1 MKKRSKQILSNF
13 ELILGILIILAF
25 AVTAIAAP
33 QIAPPEEGESP
44 YYLPKDGYKGI
55 PLPPNEN
62 HPLGTLPHQYDI
74 FYGLIWGT
82 RMAFLLG
89 LTITLGR
96 TLIGGL
102 LGLTS
107 GYFGGMLDGVVMR
120 ITDAFMSIPAVAAAA
135 IMYALFGEIGQMIK
149 PDAQTLLSSRNEQII
164 IIALV
169 AFGWMQY
176 ARLIRAN
183 VMSER
188 EKEYVHA
195 AISLGTPRG
204 RILFKHLLPN
214 SIRGMLV
221 LIASDIGA
229 MVATVSVFY
238 FIGLIGNSPLG
249 FLADWGL
256 MLSASRDW
264 IVSSANRPFEFWY
277 TYVPAISAIVLFTVG
292 WSMIGD
298 GLRDVL
304 DPRTQ

>member
-1 MKKRSKQILSNF
+1 MKKFSRRFFSNF
-13 ELILGILIILAF
+13 ELIFGILIILAF
-25 AVTAIAAP
+25 AAVAIAAP
-33 QIAPPEEGESP
+33 KIAPPIEGESP
-44 YYLPKDGYKGI
+44 YYLPRDGYKGI
-55 PLPPNEN
+55 PLPPNEA
-62 HPLGTLPHQYDI
+62 HPLGTLPRQYDV

-82 RMAFLLG
+82 RMAFLVG
-89 LTITLGR
+89 LSITLGR

-107 GYFGGMLDGVVMR
+107 GYFGGFLDSLVMR
-120 ITDAFMSIPAVAAAA
+120 ITDTFMAIPAVAAAA
-135 IMYALFGEIGQMIK
+135 ILYALFGEIGQPMK
-149 PDAQTLLSSRNEQII
+149 PSQILLSSKNEQII

-176 ARLIRAN
+176 ARLLRAN
-183 VMSER
+183 VLSER
-188 EKEYVHA
+188 EKEYVQA
-195 AISLGTPRG
+195 AISIGVPRG

-214 SIRGMLV
+214 SIRGLLV

-238 FIGLIGNSPLG
+238 FIGLIGESPYG

-264 IVSSANRPFEFWY
+264 IVSASSKPFEFWY
-277 TYVPAISAIVLFTVG
+277 TYVPASTAIVLFTVG

-304 DPRTQ
+304 DPRTR

>member
-1 MKKRSKQILSNF
+1 MKKKFRRAITNF
-13 ELILGILIILAF
+13 ELIFGILIILGF
-25 AVTAIAAP
+25 AIIAVAAP

-44 YYLPKDGYKGI
+44 YYLPRDGFKSA

-62 HPLGTLPHQYDI
+62 HPLGTLPRQYDI
-74 FYGLIWGT
+74 FYGIIWGT
-82 RMAFLLG
+82 RIAFLVG

-102 LGLTS
+102 LGLAS
-107 GYFGGMLDGVVMR
+107 GYFGGFLDALLMR
-120 ITDAFMSIPAVAAAA
+120 FTDAFMAIPAVAAAA
-135 IMYALFGEIGQMIK
+135 ILYALFGEIGQQMK
-149 PDAQTLLSSRNEQII
+149 PSQSLLGSRNEQII

-176 ARLIRAN
+176 TRLLRAN
-183 VMSER
+183 VISER
-188 EKEYVHA
+188 EKEYVQA
-195 AISLGTPRG
+195 AISIGTPKG

-214 SIRGMLV
+214 SIRGLLV
-221 LIASDIGA
+221 LITSDIGA

-238 FIGLIGNSPLG
+238 FIGLIGESPFG
-249 FLADWGL
+249 YLADWGL

-264 IVSSANRPFEFWY
+264 IVSGSNKPFEYWY
-277 TYVPAISAIVLFTVG
+277 TYVPASGAIVLFTVG

-298 GLRDVL
+298 GLRDLL